1 MFVFSKHF
9 NCLIVFLFLGGFMK
23 YKGKSEDY
31 LNEELEGFHFIDE
44 VVSEENEVLDEESD
58 SIDEIDSEDIGDE
71 DVYDEIGDDQEEN
84 DDSDQR
90 EKVESNVLVDS
101 EEDEEDIDIE
111 KEIMSI
117 PAVKKIVSIASIKGK
132 ISYDEINDMLPEDF
146 DPEKM
151 EYLFGILQRMNV
163 EIIEDVKQDDDID
176 PKLINIDGFST
187 NDNPL
192 RIYMKK
198 IGHVKLLTHEE
209 EIDLTKQMEEGNQE
223 IYKVV
228 NESGVII
235 FEVKRALDRAKE
247 SRSKLY
253 EVLSLPRIYSFSP
266 KDRKALSDRIKNLRE
281 IVTWGLKK
289 IKSIHDQYPM
299 DVVPVEEVEEVRKVL
314 LNEIKDLNLNIDLI
328 KRSADRIIDLYN
340 EMKTNLKILNDIELK
355 YGKSV
360 DEIEQM
366 EDLKYLDDYFLYE
379 AELTD
384 DDLITDIARIKRAK
398 FAINKIKRQLNI
410 TDLSLL
416 ENWYERVVEARNKIE
431 KAKHKLIEA
440 NLRLVVS
447 IAKKYVNKGLSLFDL
462 IQEGNIGLMKAVEKF
477 EYKKGFKFST
487 YATWWI
493 KQSITR
499 SISEQSRTIRIP
511 IHLIEYVNEIKK
523 VERELMEELG
533 RQPYISEI
541 AEKMGISESRI
552 AQILNSMKDP
562 ISLDS
567 PTARSDDANIGD
579 FIEDVKSVNP
589 YTKTMSN
596 LLSEVIDQV
605 LSMLPKREQKVLK
618 MRFGL
623 EEGYVHTLEE
633 VGYIFKVTR
642 ERIRQ
647 IETKA
652 IKKLKSP
659 EVRNMLKEY
668 FDM

>member
-1 MFVFSKHF
+1 MSKKTKSRNSF
-9 NCLIVFLFLGGFMK
+9 EESENLEGFEIVDPESEISENFEDFEDVADEELKDDLEEEESCLLEEGLLYELAEANEEEVLEC
-23 YKGKSEDY
+23 KSESEEVVMKD
-31 LNEELEGFHFIDE
+31 NEELKE
-44 VVSEENEVLDEESD
+44 
-58 SIDEIDSEDIGDE
+58 
-71 DVYDEIGDDQEEN
+71 
-84 DDSDQR
+84 
-90 EKVESNVLVDS
+90 S
-101 EEDEEDIDIE
+101 EEDEEEDIE
-111 KEIMSI
+111 KEILSV
-117 PAVKKIVSIASIKGK
+117 PGVKKIISLASIKGK
-132 ISYDEINDMLPEDF
+132 ISYDEINDLLPEDF
-146 DPEKM
+146 EPEKV
-151 EYLFGILQRMNV
+151 EYLLGMLQRMGV
-163 EIIEDVKQDDDID
+163 EIIEDIKIEDDID
-176 PKLINIDGFST
+176 SKLINIDGFST
-187 NDNPL
+187 GDNPL

-198 IGHVKLLTHEE
+198 IGYVKLLTHEE
-209 EIDLTKQMEEGNQE
+209 EIELTKQMEEGNNE
-223 IYKVV
+223 IYRVA

-235 FEVKRALDRAKE
+235 YEVKKALDRAKE

-266 KDRKALSDRIKNLRE
+266 KDRKALSDRIKKLRE
-281 IVTWGLKK
+281 VVSWGLKK
-289 IKSIHDQYPM
+289 IKSIHDQYPI
-299 DVVPVEEVEEVRKVL
+299 DYVPVEEVNEVRKVL
-314 LNEIKDLNLNIDLI
+314 LDEIKDLNLNIELI
-328 KRSADRIIDLYN
+328 KRSADRIIELHN
-340 EMKTNLKILNDIELK
+340 ERKSNLKLLKDIELK

-360 DEIEQM
+360 DEIEKM

-398 FAINKIKRQLNI
+398 LALNKIRRQLNVD
-410 TDLSLL
+410 DLSKLD
-416 ENWYERVVEARNKIE
+416 EWYDRVISAKKKIE
-431 KAKHKLIEA
+431 QAKHKLIEA

-477 EYKKGFKFST
+477 EYRKGFKFST

-493 KQSITR
+493 KQAITR

-511 IHLIEYVNEIKK
+511 IHLIEYVNEIRK

-533 RQPYISEI
+533 RQPLNQEI
-541 AEKMGISESRI
+541 AERMGVSESRI

-562 ISLDS
+562 ISLDN
-567 PTARSDDANIGD
+567 PTARNEDASIGD

-589 YTKTMSN
+589 YNKTMSN

-605 LSMLPKREQKVLK
+605 LSTLPKREQKVLK

-623 EEGYVHTLEE
+623 EDGYVHTLEE

-652 IKKLKSP
+652 LKKLRSP
-659 EVRNMLKEY
+659 EIRNILKEY
-668 FDM
+668 FDI

>member
-1 MFVFSKHF
+1 MARKNKFDNF
-9 NCLIVFLFLGGFMK
+9 
-23 YKGKSEDY
+23 
-31 LNEELEGFHFIDE
+31 NEEDLEGFHFTDE
-44 VVSEENEVLDEESD
+44 VENEDNSELSDVVDEDVEEIEGDKDDVDDIYGGSD
-58 SIDEIDSEDIGDE
+58 ED
-71 DVYDEIGDDQEEN
+71 DVYDETEGVEEA
-84 DDSDQR
+84 SS
-90 EKVESNVLVDS
+90 SNEG
-101 EEDEEDIDIE
+101 EEEEDIDIE

-117 PAVKKIVSIASIKGK
+117 PAVKKIISLASVKGK
-132 ISYDEINDMLPEDF
+132 ITYDEINDLLPEDF
-146 DPEKM
+146 DPEKV
-151 EYLFGILQRMNV
+151 EYVFIILQKMGV
-163 EIIEDVKQDDDID
+163 EIIEDIKQDEDID
-176 PKLINIDGFST
+176 SKLINIDGFST
-187 NDNPL
+187 TDNPL

-198 IGHVKLLTHEE
+198 IGHIKLLTHEE
-209 EIDLTKQMEEGNQE
+209 EIELTKQMEEGNQE
-223 IYKVV
+223 IYKVA

-235 FEVKRALDRAKE
+235 YEVKRALDRAKE

-281 IVTWGLKK
+281 VVTWGLKK
-289 IKSIHDQYPM
+289 IKTIHDQYPM
-299 DVVPVEEVEEVRKVL
+299 DVVPVEEVDEVRKVL

-328 KRSADRIIDLYN
+328 KKSADRIIDLYN
-340 EMKTNLKILNDIELK
+340 EMKNNLKILSDIELK
-355 YGKSV
+355 YGKPV

-398 FAINKIKRQLNI
+398 FAINKIKRLLNI

-416 ENWYERVVEARNKIE
+416 EEWYKRVVDARNKIE
-431 KAKHKLIEA
+431 SAKHKLIEA

-493 KQSITR
+493 KQAITR

-533 RQPYISEI
+533 RQPLTQEI
-541 AEKMGISESRI
+541 AERMGISESRI

-567 PTARSDDANIGD
+567 PTARSDDTNIGD

-589 YTKTMSN
+589 YTKTMNN
-596 LLSEVIDQV
+596 LLSEVIEQV
-605 LSMLPKREQKVLK
+605 LSTLPKREQKVLK

-623 EEGYVHTLEE
+623 EDGYVHTLEE

-652 IKKLKSP
+652 LKKLKSP
-659 EVRNMLKEY
+659 EIRNMLKEY

>member
-1 MFVFSKHF
+1 MR
-9 NCLIVFLFLGGFMK
+9 N
-23 YKGKSEDY
+23 KGNFREHSG
-31 LNEELEGFHFIDE
+31 EELERVFSSKE
-44 VVSEENEVLDEESD
+44 TYYTSEEEEMESVSTEATYESGDDLYDDECT
-58 SIDEIDSEDIGDE
+58 SEEIGDE
-71 DVYDEIGDDQEEN
+71 SSESEAADESQ
-84 DDSDQR
+84 
-90 EKVESNVLVDS
+90 
-101 EEDEEDIDIE
+101 DEEIDIE
-111 KEIMSI
+111 KEIMGI
-117 PAVKKIVSIASIKGK
+117 PAVKKIISLASIKGK
-132 ISYDEINDMLPEDF
+132 ISYDEINDLLPEDF
-146 DPEKM
+146 EPEKI
-151 EYLFGILQRMNV
+151 EYIFLILQRMGV
-163 EIIEDVKQDDDID
+163 EIIEDVKHEDDID
-176 PKLINIDGFST
+176 PKLINIDGFSAS
-187 NDNPL
+187 DNPL

-209 EIDLTKQMEEGNQE
+209 EIELTKQMEEGNQE
-223 IYKVV
+223 IYKVA

-235 FEVKRALDRAKE
+235 FEVKKALDRAKE

-266 KDRKALSDRIKNLRE
+266 KDRKALSEKIKQLREVVTLGLKRIKA
-281 IVTWGLKK
+281 
-289 IKSIHDQYPM
+289 IHDQYPI
-299 DVVPVEEVEEVRKVL
+299 DVVPVKEVDEIRKSL
-314 LNEIKDLNLNIDLI
+314 LEEIKDLNLNIDLI

-340 EMKTNLKILNDIELK
+340 EMKTNLKILNNIELK
-355 YGKSV
+355 YGKPV

-366 EDLKYLDDYFLYE
+366 EDLKYMDDYFLYE

-410 TDLSLL
+410 TDLSYL
-416 ENWYERVVEARNKIE
+416 ENWYNRVIEARKKIE

-493 KQSITR
+493 KQAITR

-511 IHLIEYVNEIKK
+511 IHLIEYVNEIKR

-533 RQPYISEI
+533 RQPHTYEI
-541 AEKMGISESRI
+541 AERMGVSEARI

-567 PTARSDDANIGD
+567 PTTRSDDANIGD

-589 YTKTMSN
+589 YTKTMNN
-596 LLSEVIDQV
+596 LLSEAIEQV
-605 LSMLPKREQKVLK
+605 LSTLPKREQKVLR

-623 EEGYVHTLEE
+623 EDGYVHTLEE

-652 IKKLKSP
+652 LRKLKSP
-659 EVRNMLKEY
+659 EIRNMLKEY

>member
-1 MFVFSKHF
+1 MKDIFK
-9 NCLIVFLFLGGFMK
+9 GRGFE
-23 YKGKSEDY
+23 ED
-31 LNEELEGFHFIDE
+31 LEGFHLVDESENDVSSDTVEEID
-44 VVSEENEVLDEESD
+44 
-58 SIDEIDSEDIGDE
+58 DSEDVNDIEDHIDDPYEDYNDE
-71 DVYDEIGDDQEEN
+71 DSRDEE
-84 DDSDQR
+84 
-90 EKVESNVLVDS
+90 VESLS
-101 EEDEEDIDIE
+101 LSTREGSTSSEDEEEEIDIE

-117 PAVKKIVSIASIKGK
+117 PAVKKIISLGSIKGK
-132 ISYDEINDMLPEDF
+132 ISYEEINDLLPEDF
-146 DPEKM
+146 DPERI
-151 EYLFGILQRMNV
+151 EYLFGILQKMGI
-163 EIIEDVKQDDDID
+163 EIIEDIKQDDEID
-176 PKLINIDGFST
+176 SKLINLDGFST

-198 IGHVKLLTHEE
+198 IGYAKLLTHED
-209 EIDLTKQMEEGNQE
+209 EIELTKQMEEGNQE
-223 IYKVV
+223 IYRVA

-266 KDRKALSDRIKNLRE
+266 KDRKALSERIKKLRE
-281 IVTWGLKK
+281 VVTWGLKK
-289 IKSIHDQYPM
+289 IKTIHDQYPP
-299 DVVPVEEVEEVRKVL
+299 DVIPVEEVDEVRKVL
-314 LNEIKDLNLNIDLI
+314 LGEIKDLNLNIDLI

-340 EMKTNLKILNDIELK
+340 EMNSNLKVLKDIELK

-360 DEIEQM
+360 DKIEQM
-366 EDLKYLDDYFLYE
+366 EDLKYLDEYFLYE

-398 FAINKIKRQLNI
+398 LAINKIKRQLNI
-410 TDLSLL
+410 NDLSLL
-416 ENWYERVVEARNKIE
+416 EGWYARVKEAKDKIE
-431 KAKHKLIEA
+431 KAKHRLIEA

-493 KQSITR
+493 KQAITR

-511 IHLIEYVNEIKK
+511 IHLIEYVNEIRK
-523 VERELMEELG
+523 VEKELMEELG
-533 RQPYISEI
+533 RQPLNQEI
-541 AEKMGISESRI
+541 AERMGVPEARI

-567 PTARSDDANIGD
+567 PTARSEDANIGD

-589 YTKTMSN
+589 YTKTMNN
-596 LLSEVIDQV
+596 LLSEVIEQV
-605 LSMLPKREQKVLK
+605 LSTLPKREQKVLK

-623 EEGYVHTLEE
+623 EDGYVHTLEE

-652 IKKLKSP
+652 LKKLKSP
-659 EVRNMLKEY
+659 EIKNILKEY

>member
-1 MFVFSKHF
+1 M
-9 NCLIVFLFLGGFMK
+9 G
-23 YKGKSEDY
+23 YKAKRKENEFG
-31 LNEELEGFHFIDE
+31 EELEGFHF
-44 VVSEENEVLDEESD
+44 VEESECGDAIGELD
-58 SIDEIDSEDIGDE
+58 SIDS
-71 DVYDEIGDDQEEN
+71 
-84 DDSDQR
+84 
-90 EKVESNVLVDS
+90 DS
-101 EEDEEDIDIE
+101 EEQDDVDEGLYGEDEGEISEDDVEEVSHSEVGNQGEEEEEDVDIE

-117 PAVKKIVSIASIKGK
+117 PAVKKVISIASIRGR
-132 ISYDEINDMLPEDF
+132 ISYDEINDLLPEEF
-146 DPEKM
+146 DPEKI
-151 EYLFGILQRMNV
+151 EYLFMILQKMGI
-163 EIIEDVKQDDDID
+163 EIIEEVKQDEDID
-176 PKLINIDGFST
+176 TKLINLDGFPA

-198 IGHVKLLTHEE
+198 ISHRLLTHEE
-209 EIDLTKQMEEGNQE
+209 EIELTKQMEEGNQE
-223 IYKVV
+223 IYRVA

-281 IVTWGLKK
+281 VVTWGLKK
-289 IKSIHDQYPM
+289 IKTIHDQYSM
-299 DVVPVEEVEEVRKVL
+299 DVVPVDEVNEVRKVL
-314 LNEIKDLNLNIDLI
+314 LDEIRDLNLNMELI
-328 KRSADRIIDLYN
+328 KRSADRIVDLYN
-340 EMKTNLKILNDIELK
+340 EMKSNLKILSDIELK

-366 EDLKYLDDYFLYE
+366 EDLKYMDDYFLYE

-398 FAINKIKRQLNI
+398 LAINKIKRQLNI

-416 ENWYERVVEARNKIE
+416 EDWYRRVVEARNKIE
-431 KAKHKLIEA
+431 VAKHKLIEA
-440 NLRLVVS
+440 NLRLVIS

-493 KQSITR
+493 KQAITR

-523 VERELMEELG
+523 TERELMEELG
-533 RQPYISEI
+533 RQPLMHEI
-541 AEKMGISESRI
+541 AERMGISEARI

-567 PTARSDDANIGD
+567 PTTRNDDASVGD

-589 YTKTMSN
+589 YTKTMNN
-596 LLSEVIDQV
+596 LLSEVIEQV
-605 LSMLPKREQKVLK
+605 LSTLPKREQKVLK

-623 EEGYVHTLEE
+623 EDGYVHTLEE

-652 IKKLKSP
+652 LRKLKSP
-659 EVRNMLKEY
+659 EIRNMLKEY

>member
-1 MFVFSKHF
+1 MYKKSKEIKE
-9 NCLIVFLFLGGFMK
+9 N
-23 YKGKSEDY
+23 
-31 LNEELEGFHFIDE
+31 LEGFHYVDE
-44 VVSEENEVLDEESD
+44 IENEDNFETGDENNDETYNDIDDEIPESD
-58 SIDEIDSEDIGDE
+58 TLSEDIYSE
-71 DVYDEIGDDQEEN
+71 DNDLDSSSEN
-84 DDSDQR
+84 TISD
-90 EKVESNVLVDS
+90 KSNNTSS
-101 EEDEEDIDIE
+101 EEDEDDIDIE

-117 PAVKKIVSIASIKGK
+117 PAVKKVISLGSIKGK
-132 ISYDEINDMLPEDF
+132 ITYEEINDLLPEDF
-146 DPEKM
+146 DPEKV
-151 EYLFGILQRMNV
+151 EYLFNILQKMGI
-163 EIIEDVKQDDDID
+163 EIIEDIKNDEEID

-198 IGHVKLLTHEE
+198 IGYVKLLTHEE
-209 EIDLTKQMEEGNQE
+209 EIELTKQMEEGNQE
-223 IYKVV
+223 IYRVA

-266 KDRKALSDRIKNLRE
+266 KDRKALSERIKKLRD
-281 IVTWGLKK
+281 IVSWGLKR
-289 IKSIHDQYPM
+289 IKTIHEQYPPE
-299 DVVPVEEVEEVRKVL
+299 VVPVKEVEEVRKVL
-314 LNEIKDLNLNIDLI
+314 LDEIKDLNLNIDLI

-340 EMKTNLKILNDIELK
+340 ETKNNLKILRDIELK
-355 YGKSV
+355 YSKPV

-398 FAINKIKRQLNI
+398 AAINKIKRQLNI
-410 TDLSLL
+410 EDLSLL
-416 ENWYERVVEARNKIE
+416 DEWYSRVKAAKEKIE

-493 KQSITR
+493 KQAITR

-511 IHLIEYVNEIKK
+511 IHLIEYVNEIRK
-523 VERELMEELG
+523 VEKELMEELG
-533 RQPYISEI
+533 RQPMNHEI
-541 AEKMGISESRI
+541 AERMGVPEARI

-567 PTARSDDANIGD
+567 PTARSEDANIGD

-589 YTKTMSN
+589 YTKTMNN
-596 LLSEVIDQV
+596 LLSEVIEQV
-605 LSMLPKREQKVLK
+605 LSTLPKREQKVLK

-623 EEGYVHTLEE
+623 EDGYVHTLEE

-652 IKKLKSP
+652 LKKLKSP
-659 EVRNMLKEY
+659 EIKNILKEY

>member
-1 MFVFSKHF
+1 MSKKTKSRNSF
-9 NCLIVFLFLGGFMK
+9 EESENLEGFEIVDPESEISENFEDFEDVADEELKDDLEEEESCLLEEGLLYELAEANEEEVLE
-23 YKGKSEDY
+23 YKSESEEVVMKD
-31 LNEELEGFHFIDE
+31 NEELKE
-44 VVSEENEVLDEESD
+44 
-58 SIDEIDSEDIGDE
+58 
-71 DVYDEIGDDQEEN
+71 
-84 DDSDQR
+84 
-90 EKVESNVLVDS
+90 S
-101 EEDEEDIDIE
+101 EEDEEEDIE
-111 KEIMSI
+111 KEILSV
-117 PAVKKIVSIASIKGK
+117 PGVKKIISLASIKGK
-132 ISYDEINDMLPEDF
+132 ISYDEINDLLPEDF
-146 DPEKM
+146 EPEKV
-151 EYLFGILQRMNV
+151 EYLLGMLQRMGV
-163 EIIEDVKQDDDID
+163 EIIEDIKIEDDID
-176 PKLINIDGFST
+176 SKLINIDGFST
-187 NDNPL
+187 GDNPL

-198 IGHVKLLTHEE
+198 IGYVKLLTHEE
-209 EIDLTKQMEEGNQE
+209 EIELTKQMEEGNNE
-223 IYKVV
+223 IYRVA

-235 FEVKRALDRAKE
+235 YEVKKALDRAKE

-266 KDRKALSDRIKNLRE
+266 KDRKALSDRIKKLRE
-281 IVTWGLKK
+281 VVSWGLKK
-289 IKSIHDQYPM
+289 IKSIHDQYPI
-299 DVVPVEEVEEVRKVL
+299 DYVPVEEVNEVRKVL
-314 LNEIKDLNLNIDLI
+314 LDEIKDLNLNIELI
-328 KRSADRIIDLYN
+328 KRSADRIIELHN
-340 EMKTNLKILNDIELK
+340 ERKSNLKLLKDIELK

-360 DEIEQM
+360 DEIEKM

-398 FAINKIKRQLNI
+398 LALNKIRRQLNVD
-410 TDLSLL
+410 DLSKLD
-416 ENWYERVVEARNKIE
+416 EWYDRVISAKKKIE
-431 KAKHKLIEA
+431 QAKHKLIEA

-477 EYKKGFKFST
+477 EYRKGFKFST

-493 KQSITR
+493 KQAITR

-511 IHLIEYVNEIKK
+511 IHLIEYVNEIRK

-533 RQPYISEI
+533 RQPLNQEI
-541 AEKMGISESRI
+541 AERMGVSESRI

-562 ISLDS
+562 ISLDN
-567 PTARSDDANIGD
+567 PTARNEDASIGD

-589 YTKTMSN
+589 YNKTMSN

-605 LSMLPKREQKVLK
+605 LSTLPKREQKVLK

-623 EEGYVHTLEE
+623 EDGYVHTLEE

-652 IKKLKSP
+652 LKKLRSP
-659 EVRNMLKEY
+659 EIRNILKEY
-668 FDM
+668 FDI

>member
-1 MFVFSKHF
+1 
-9 NCLIVFLFLGGFMK
+9 
-23 YKGKSEDY
+23 
-31 LNEELEGFHFIDE
+31 
-44 VVSEENEVLDEESD
+44 
-58 SIDEIDSEDIGDE
+58 
-71 DVYDEIGDDQEEN
+71 
-84 DDSDQR
+84 
-90 EKVESNVLVDS
+90 
-101 EEDEEDIDIE
+101 E
-111 KEIMSI
+111 KEILSV
-117 PAVKKIVSIASIKGK
+117 PGVKKIISLASIKGK
-132 ISYDEINDMLPEDF
+132 ISYDEINDLLPEDF
-146 DPEKM
+146 EPEKV
-151 EYLFGILQRMNV
+151 EYLLGMLQRMGV
-163 EIIEDVKQDDDID
+163 EIIEDIKIEDDID
-176 PKLINIDGFST
+176 SKLINIDGFST
-187 NDNPL
+187 GDNPL

-198 IGHVKLLTHEE
+198 IGYVKLLTHEE
-209 EIDLTKQMEEGNQE
+209 EIELTKQMEEGNNE
-223 IYKVV
+223 IYRVA

-235 FEVKRALDRAKE
+235 YEVKKALDRAKE

-266 KDRKALSDRIKNLRE
+266 KDRKALSDRIKKLRE
-281 IVTWGLKK
+281 VVSWGLKK
-289 IKSIHDQYPM
+289 IKSIHDQYPI
-299 DVVPVEEVEEVRKVL
+299 DYVPVEEVNEVRKVL
-314 LNEIKDLNLNIDLI
+314 LDEIKDLNLNIELI
-328 KRSADRIIDLYN
+328 KRSADRIIELHN
-340 EMKTNLKILNDIELK
+340 ERKSNLKLLKDIELK

-360 DEIEQM
+360 DEIEKM

-398 FAINKIKRQLNI
+398 LALNKIRRQLNVD
-410 TDLSLL
+410 DLSKLD
-416 ENWYERVVEARNKIE
+416 EWYDRVISAKKKIE
-431 KAKHKLIEA
+431 QAKHKLIEA

-477 EYKKGFKFST
+477 EYRKGFKFST

-493 KQSITR
+493 KQAITR

-511 IHLIEYVNEIKK
+511 IHLIEYVNEIRK

-533 RQPYISEI
+533 RQPLNQEI
-541 AEKMGISESRI
+541 AERMGVSESRI

-562 ISLDS
+562 ISLDN
-567 PTARSDDANIGD
+567 PTARNEDASIGD

-589 YTKTMSN
+589 YNKTMSN

-605 LSMLPKREQKVLK
+605 LSTLPKREQKVLK

-623 EEGYVHTLEE
+623 EDGYVHTLEE

-652 IKKLKSP
+652 LKKLRSP
-659 EVRNMLKEY
+659 EIRNILKEY
-668 FDM
+668 FDI

>member
-1 MFVFSKHF
+1 MKFSF
-9 NCLIVFLFLGGFMK
+9 RDNDFEL
-23 YKGKSEDY
+23 DY
-31 LNEELEGFHFIDE
+31 FYSSDE
-44 VVSEENEVLDEESD
+44 FEHE
-58 SIDEIDSEDIGDE
+58 EDISKDDSTDFVDDQVNSTEEDSYLYSKEEDLSETEDE
-71 DVYDEIGDDQEEN
+71 DVSHKQSEVN
-84 DDSDQR
+84 TT
-90 EKVESNVLVDS
+90 
-101 EEDEEDIDIE
+101 EEDEEIDIE
-111 KEIMSI
+111 KEIMNI
-117 PAVKKIVSIASIKGK
+117 PGVKKVISLASIKGK
-132 ISYDEINDMLPEDF
+132 ISYDEINDLLPEDF
-146 DPEKM
+146 EPEKV
-151 EYLFGILQRMNV
+151 ECLFEILQRMGI
-163 EIIEDVKQDDDID
+163 EIIEDIKQDEDID
-176 PKLINIDGFST
+176 PKLINIDGFSV

-192 RIYMKK
+192 KIYMKK
-198 IGHVKLLTHEE
+198 IGNVKLLTHEE
-209 EIDLTKQMEEGNQE
+209 EIELTKQMEEGNQE
-223 IYKVV
+223 IYKVAT
-228 NESGVII
+228 ESSIII

-281 IVTWGLKK
+281 VVTWGLKK
-289 IKSIHDQYPM
+289 IKAIHEQYPM
-299 DVVPVEEVEEVRKVL
+299 DVVPVEEVDEVRKIL

-328 KRSADRIIDLYN
+328 KKSADRIIDLYN
-340 EMKTNLKILNDIELK
+340 EMKNNLKILGDIELK
-355 YGKSV
+355 YGKPV

-366 EDLKYLDDYFLYE
+366 EDLSDLDEYFLYE
-379 AELTD
+379 ADLTG

-398 FAINKIKRQLNI
+398 FVLNKIKRQLNI
-410 TDLSLL
+410 RDFSLL
-416 ENWYERVVEARNKIE
+416 EDWYRRVVEARNKIE
-431 KAKHKLIEA
+431 TAKNKLIEA

-493 KQSITR
+493 KQAITR

-511 IHLIEYVNEIKK
+511 IHLIEYVNEIRK

-533 RQPYISEI
+533 RQPLTQEISERMNI
-541 AEKMGISESRI
+541 PESRI

-567 PTARSDDANIGD
+567 PAARSDDANIGD

-589 YTKTMSN
+589 YNKTMNN

-605 LSMLPKREQKVLK
+605 LSTLPKREQKVLR

-623 EEGYVHTLEE
+623 EDGYVHTLEE

-652 IKKLKSP
+652 LKKLKSSGVK
-659 EVRNMLKEY
+659 EILKEY
-668 FDM
+668 LDM